1 MVSEITDYR
10 ISRVVILCKDCGQD
24 VGFYPARHK
33 CGQTHLDA
41 PPLPSIPKK
50 YTSGKESEKDGHE
63 SETHISRILREYYEK
78 KSGDLPNW
86 LYDSTSTND
95 NDIGKTIFIIMQH
108 LKVHQIYYK
117 NH

>member
-50 YTSGKESEKDGHE
+50 YTSGKAQTSTLWNKFLNATIYTNNNEDSDNESEKDGHE

-78 KSGDLPNW
+78 KSG
-86 LYDSTSTND
+86 
-95 NDIGKTIFIIMQH
+95 I
-108 LKVHQIYYK
+108 
-117 NH
+117 